1 AHLSAILVKELRD
14 SKIPHYFI
22 ASSEDKKRYSPQS
35 DFLSIIPLPSSK
47 GLEFHS
53 VAVIDSSNIMGN
65 SDDLSD
71 EIKRLYVG
79 FTRATNNLLVTLHQK
94 NVLSRHLTSTYN
106 QIYNNA

>member
-1 AHLSAILVKELRD
+1 
-14 SKIPHYFI
+14 
-22 ASSEDKKRYSPQS
+22 
-35 DFLSIIPLPSSK
+35 
-47 GLEFHS
+47 S